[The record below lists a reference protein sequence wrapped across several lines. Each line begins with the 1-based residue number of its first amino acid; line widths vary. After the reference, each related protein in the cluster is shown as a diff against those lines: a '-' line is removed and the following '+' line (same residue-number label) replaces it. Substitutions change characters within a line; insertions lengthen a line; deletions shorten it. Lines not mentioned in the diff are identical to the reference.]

1 MTTLIGSAL
10 LALALFHGVI
20 GQEQVW
26 AAAHV
31 DEDWNIEKWGV
42 DEEVAA
48 RRAARLVDF
57 NAAAS
62 ILKALNKSA

>member
-1 MTTLIGSAL
+1 MRD
-10 LALALFHGVI
+10 
-20 GQEQVW
+20 QEQIW

-42 DEEVAA
+42 DEEVSA

-57 NAAAS
+57 KAAAS
-62 ILKALNKSA
+62 ILRLCSLS